1 MLTIT
6 EQILFT
12 IKNSSKMLIDVN
24 TVVKKKQKKK
34 TIEYKTFYIKRQKIK

>member
-24 TVVKKKQKKK
+24 ALVKQNKTKKKLLNVKHF
-34 TIEYKTFYIKRQKIK
+34 I